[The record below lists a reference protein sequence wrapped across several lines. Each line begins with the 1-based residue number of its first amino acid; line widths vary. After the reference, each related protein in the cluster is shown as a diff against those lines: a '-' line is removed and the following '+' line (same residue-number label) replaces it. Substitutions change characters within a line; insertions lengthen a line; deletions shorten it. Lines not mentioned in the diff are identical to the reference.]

1 MVWEIEDDFRLKTI
15 VRSALVLGYHDRTWL
30 KIMENNKDDVE
41 TESSQNVIASHKGI
55 PKPQVQTHKVFKKK
69 NPFA

>member
-1 MVWEIEDDFRLKTI
+1 
-15 VRSALVLGYHDRTWL
+15 
-30 KIMENNKDDVE
+30 MENNKDDVE